1 MENYIFR
8 GKFKGLVVEG
18 GYMFVLDPDMSL
30 FPLVTWHCP
39 KYKGSSVIKFEV
51 RKVASC
57 WLVSLAFWPDDQF
70 YWDFSQK
77 VKRQIISTRT

>member
-1 MENYIFR
+1 MENFISTNIFR

-39 KYKGSSVIKFEV
+39 KYKGSSVLTFEV
-51 RKVASC
+51 LKVAEI
-57 WLVSLAFWPDDQF
+57 AHE
-70 YWDFSQK
+70 
-77 VKRQIISTRT
+77 